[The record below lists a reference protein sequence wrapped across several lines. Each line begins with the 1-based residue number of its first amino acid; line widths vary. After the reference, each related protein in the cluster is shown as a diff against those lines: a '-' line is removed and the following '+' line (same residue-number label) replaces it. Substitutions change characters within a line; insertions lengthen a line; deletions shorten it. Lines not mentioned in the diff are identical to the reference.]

1 VSRRLLVPTPRQ
13 LEVGDLPM
21 PEPVVQPVSDGAVP
35 RPATRPRR
43 RLNLADL
50 RHIDGP
56 MLPIT
61 VFSLIAMAARAEDA
75 ALGVLLPQIRA
86 EFGINLQFV
95 IALGTI
101 VSIVGL
107 AFAPVLGWVADRVRR
122 VVMIRIAALA
132 SAIGGILQGIAPG
145 VSQFAGGRA
154 VTGGSVAVA
163 QPASF
168 PLMTDYYP
176 KHSRARVFTIYFV
189 ATQAGAVVGPPVAGV
204 VADAAGWRAAVVA
217 FGLVAAAAAL
227 LAFLLTEPERGAF
240 EEVVADPAA
249 SAPEPIG
256 FAEAYR
262 AARSVVTLRRIWYA
276 TPFLVVTGLFNLII
290 LPNYFAE
297 AFQFG
302 ATKLGLLQ
310 ALFNTAALLGLLA
323 AGPIAERLLAE
334 RPGRVMVLGGL
345 LTVGQGLLFAL
356 LAVAGSPALALAVT
370 LPVAFSSTILQ
381 PAFFSLISL
390 VVPPR
395 IRGLG
400 LQTAAPWQVL
410 GLVLLPFVLDWSL
423 GLGLRHSVLVFT
435 PLLLIGGAI
444 FASGAGGVDR
454 DIRAAQAAT
463 AADEEN
469 RRRRER
475 GQTPLLVIR
484 DLEVGYD
491 GVVVVQ
497 GVDLEVDEGEIV
509 ALVGTNGAGKSTLLH
524 AIAGTQEATGGAI
537 LFDGRD
543 VTHAPPHENA
553 RRGIVVM
560 PGGAATFPGLTVADN
575 IKAAGGRLADVVDL
589 FPALAAR
596 ADTTAGSLSG
606 GEQQMVGLAQALVLR
621 PRLLLI
627 DELSLGLA
635 APVVAD
641 LLEVIRRLAA
651 SGTTVVLVE
660 QSLDVALTVAA
671 RAVFMESGQVRY
683 DGPTAELLGRPELV
697 RAVFLGK
704 GSAAPRLRARPAMG
718 DDDTPPALA
727 VEHLCV
733 FYGGVTA
740 LNDVSFTVQAGEVLG
755 VVGANGAG
763 KTTLFD
769 AVSGFA
775 PATGRV
781 LVGGEDVSGLAPDG
795 RARLGLCRSF
805 QSARLFPSLT
815 VRETIATALERRAVR
830 NPAWTAL
837 GLPVVRRSERL
848 LMRRVENLID
858 LLGLSSYA
866 DSFVSELSTGTRRA
880 VDLACV
886 LASEPKVLLLD
897 EPSSGLAHAEIEE
910 LAPTLRGVA
919 RQTGCAMVLIEHNQ
933 SVVGSVASRVIELEL
948 GAVVVGRG

>member
-1 VSRRLLVPTPRQ
+1 L
-13 LEVGDLPM
+13 G
-21 PEPVVQPVSDGAVP
+21 
-35 RPATRPRR
+35 
-43 RLNLADL
+43 DL

-56 MLPIT
+56 VLPIT

-101 VSIVGL
+101 VTIAGL

-132 SAIGGILQGIAPG
+132 SAVGGIIQGVAPN

-176 KHSRARVFTIYFV
+176 KQSRARVFTIYFV
-189 ATQAGAVVGPPVAGV
+189 ATQAGAVIGPPVAGV

-240 EEVVADPAA
+240 DEVPGAGA
-249 SAPEPIG
+249 SDDEALAPPEPIG

-297 AFQFG
+297 VFQFG

-334 RPGRVMVLGGL
+334 RPGRVLVLGGA
-345 LTVGQGLLFAL
+345 LTVGQGVLFAL
-356 LAVAGSPALALAVT
+356 LAVSGTPALALAVT
-370 LPVAFSSTILQ
+370 LPVAFSSTLLQ

-410 GLVLLPFVLDWSL
+410 GLVLVPFVLDWSL
-423 GLGLRHSVLVFT
+423 RLGLRHSVLVFT
-435 PLLLIGGAI
+435 PVLFIGGAI
-444 FASGAGGVDR
+444 FASGASGVDR
-454 DIRAAQAAT
+454 DIRAAQAAA

-469 RRRRER
+469 RRRREQ
-475 GQTPLLVIR
+475 GQTPMLVIR

-497 GVDLEVDEGEIV
+497 GVDLEVDEGEVV

-543 VTHAPPHENA
+543 ITHAPPHENA

-560 PGGAATFPGLTVADN
+560 PGGSATFGGLTVADN
-575 IKAAGGRLADVVDL
+575 IKAAGGRLEDVLDL

-596 ADTTAGSLSG
+596 ADTPAGSLSG

-621 PRLLLI
+621 PKLLLI

-641 LLEVIRRLAA
+641 LLDVIRRLAA
-651 SGTTVVLVE
+651 EGTTVVLVE
-660 QSLDVALTVAA
+660 QSLDVALTVAS

-704 GSAAPRLRARPAMG
+704 GSAAPRLRARPKME
-718 DDDTPPALA
+718 DDAPPALA
-727 VEHLCV
+727 VEHLSV
-733 FYGGVTA
+733 SYGGVAA

-769 AVSGFA
+769 AVSGFT
-775 PATGRV
+775 PATGLV
-781 LVGGEDVSGLAPDG
+781 LVGGEDVSGLTPDG

-837 GLPVVRRSERL
+837 GLPLVRRSERL
-848 LMRRVENLID
+848 LMRRADNLVD
-858 LLGLSSYA
+858 LLGLSAYA

-933 SVVGSVASRVIELEL
+933 SVVSSVASRVIELEL
-948 GAVVVGRG
+948 GAVVAERG